1 MITSLLIRRE
11 VQYLFSHKSSII
23 STWYANLYSNYN
35 RIMSEL
41 IAMCIFLYVRR
52 TTSQPDFFA
61 IKTALKITKLK
72 IYFIKKEQLNFPT
85 VFKSK
90 TIKIPLFN
98 HIRQTGI
105 RQNGLSKLGIGKVGF
120 GKLVLS
126 RRRTT
131 DTFRLIIKALFSL
144 WLR

>member
-72 IYFIKKEQLNFPT
+72 IYFIKKEQFSNSILIQNYQNT
-85 VFKSK
+85 
-90 TIKIPLFN
+90 LFN
-98 HIRQTGI
+98 HIRQTGTK
-105 RQNGLSKLGIGKVGF
+105 S
-120 GKLVLS
+120 
-126 RRRTT
+126 TT
-131 DTFRLIIKALFSL
+131 DYGHIQINYKSSL
-144 WLR
+144 